1 MKAMRVAVV
10 VAVVAMGVAAMGQT
24 AVPSAPSAAANAVVP
39 FTMPVLTGEPPKET
53 VLLWAQGAPGAVGTT
68 EADTPKI
75 LVYLPK
81 ENPKHMGVLVAPGGG
96 YAHLAFQKEGAD
108 IAHWLNDHGIA
119 AFVLQYRLGPVYH
132 HPIEL
137 GDAQRALR
145 LIRSRAAEY
154 GVQKLGMWGFSAGG
168 HLTATAGTHYDAG
181 NPDARDLVERQP
193 SRPDFLVLSY
203 AVMTMQAP
211 YAHKGSLRYLLGDNP
226 DQKLKDDVSNELH
239 VTAQT
244 PPTFLY
250 ATTDDQSVPV
260 INSVLFYEALVKE
273 GVPAEMHLFQ
283 HGPHGTGLA
292 QQYPDLK
299 AWPDLLWTWLQK
311 Q

>member
-1 MKAMRVAVV
+1 
-10 VAVVAMGVAAMGQT
+10 
-24 AVPSAPSAAANAVVP
+24 
-39 FTMPVLTGEPPKET
+39 
-53 VLLWAQGAPGAVGTT
+53 
-68 EADTPKI
+68 
-75 LVYLPK
+75 
-81 ENPKHMGVLVAPGGG
+81 
-96 YAHLAFQKEGAD
+96 
-108 IAHWLNDHGIA
+108 
-119 AFVLQYRLGPVYH
+119 
-132 HPIEL
+132 
-137 GDAQRALR
+137 
-145 LIRSRAAEY
+145 
-154 GVQKLGMWGFSAGG
+154 
-168 HLTATAGTHYDAG
+168 
-181 NPDARDLVERQP
+181 VERQP